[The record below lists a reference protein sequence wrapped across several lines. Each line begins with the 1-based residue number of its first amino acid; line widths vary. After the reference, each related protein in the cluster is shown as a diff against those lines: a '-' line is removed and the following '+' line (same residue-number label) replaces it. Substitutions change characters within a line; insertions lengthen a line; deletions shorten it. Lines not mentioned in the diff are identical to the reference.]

1 VLNSG
6 KFISTRR
13 LAKYLRVNKDTAW
26 SMMVKIRRFLFEN
39 RELLFEIAK
48 VAENNGGGTLN
59 TGKNIWPK
67 R

>member
-1 VLNSG
+1 
-6 KFISTRR
+6 
-13 LAKYLRVNKDTAW
+13 
-26 SMMVKIRRFLFEN
+26 MMVKIRRFLFEN